1 MSMRTPD
8 REQPVS
14 RANPAAIVLSVVIGL
29 VLFGVSVSSGDV
41 IVGIGFLAVTWGFA
55 ALLHFGPR
63 FSDTIALVGDD
74 VQDERHVHIHQ
85 RAALYSLNL
94 LGFMLIGAFIVNIA
108 RGGDGSPYSYMA
120 LIGAVTYFTILIALS
135 RRS

>member
-14 RANPAAIVLSVVIGL
+14 RANPAAIILSVVIGL
-29 VLFGVSVSSGDV
+29 ILFGVAVATGEV
-41 IVGIGFLAVTWGFA
+41 FVGIGFLAVTWGFA

-74 VQDERHVHIHQ
+74 VNDERHVYIHQ
-85 RAALYSLNL
+85 RAALISINL
-94 LGFMLIGAFIVNIA
+94 LGFMLIGAFIVDIA

-120 LIGAVTYFTILIALS
+120 LIGAVTYFSVLLALG
-135 RRS
+135 RRT